1 MGGPT
6 PKMDALLLLMCFL
19 YVLPVWSIFD
29 GICPRKDPPPGVVVV
44 SPGSR
49 LELTCS
55 GHVKVNGV
63 KVTLTRNVPSG
74 NKKGSSSEQTPTTQQ
89 ARRNRAFT
97 KRSDKSSTV
106 SERFRIPTTATGIS
120 TLLGENR
127 SSGYSDVEHAT
138 SPQVVQPTPPSK
150 TTTKGMSDWED
161 KEMKLQAEY
170 KDKESEEGSRATR
183 EVKMRPQWQWNKQLM
198 ESTDRDW
205 GGLAFLSDGSGLSL
219 SSVRLTDAGKYTCHH
234 RGEETLAVKV
244 IVADPPETPIIS
256 CYKKSPRSKIR
267 CEWRP
272 QKPVIKQPNCYLFLS
287 KDYFPYGKI
296 ENFQQKQCSYSLQH
310 SRCWCAL
317 EHIEKERRLNH
328 VAFLCVTNFLGNAT
342 SPLINFTPLDILM
355 PDPPSNVMAHPVER
369 REKMIKVTWNLPIT
383 WKEKDDFYDL
393 TYEVRYRPSNSS
405 NEQESTIRERTY
417 LITDALPGVEYLI
430 HLRVRE
436 EYDGH
441 WSEWTSPVSA
451 RSWTA
456 NIEEKSEMT
465 TTMID
470 LPSTEDYFTGSG
482 FSDYPPD
489 KSPITVELCENSFLC
504 NIYYHVIWISA
515 VFAIMCCILAVYIF
529 RHKDRYLKKLYSL
542 NSTTHSEALCPPRPS
557 IPSSSEEA
565 ALVSDSGP
573 QLYTQSDTQEDGEN
587 EKGQAET
594 DRLEATNFNN
604 KSYFFLQM

>member
-1 MGGPT
+1 
-6 PKMDALLLLMCFL
+6 MDALLLLMCFL
-19 YVLPVWSIFD
+19 CVLPVWSIFD
-29 GICPRKDPPPGVVVV
+29 GICPRNGETSVNNINVFLNFYCRIKLFCHEFV
-44 SPGSR
+44 SLLRFQKIFFATAGF
-49 LELTCS
+49 
-55 GHVKVNGV
+55 N
-63 KVTLTRNVPSG
+63 
-74 NKKGSSSEQTPTTQQ
+74 
-89 ARRNRAFT
+89 FT
-97 KRSDKSSTV
+97 
-106 SERFRIPTTATGIS
+106 FR
-120 TLLGENR
+120 ENR

-161 KEMKLQAEY
+161 KEMKLKAEY
-170 KDKESEEGSRATR
+170 KDRESEEGSRATR

-198 ESTDRDW
+198 ESTNRDW

-296 ENFQQKQCSYSLQH
+296 ENFQQKRCSYSLQH

-342 SPLINFTPLDILM
+342 SPLIYFTPLDILM

-369 REKMIKVTWNLPIT
+369 RAKMIKVTWNLPIT

-405 NEQESTIRERTY
+405 NEQENTIRKRTY

-451 RSWTA
+451 RSWT
-456 NIEEKSEMT
+456 
-465 TTMID
+465 
-470 LPSTEDYFTGSG
+470 G
-482 FSDYPPD
+482 
-489 KSPITVELCENSFLC
+489 
-504 NIYYHVIWISA
+504 
-515 VFAIMCCILAVYIF
+515 
-529 RHKDRYLKKLYSL
+529 RKKIH
-542 NSTTHSEALCPPRPS
+542 TRKRKARE
-557 IPSSSEEA
+557 
-565 ALVSDSGP
+565 V
-573 QLYTQSDTQEDGEN
+573 GEN
-587 EKGQAET
+587 TLKLVYSPLGFNRKPWHHNNSGSTAKQAT
-594 DRLEATNFNN
+594 RDMVLL
-604 KSYFFLQM
+604 K

>member
-1 MGGPT
+1 
-6 PKMDALLLLMCFL
+6 MDALLLLMCFL
-19 YVLPVWSIFD
+19 CVLPVWSIFD
-29 GICPRKDPPPGVVVV
+29 GICPRNDPPPGVVVV

-55 GHVKVNGV
+55 GHMKVNGV
-63 KVTLTRNVPSG
+63 KVTLTRNVPSV

-138 SPQVVQPTPPSK
+138 SPQVVQPTPPK
-150 TTTKGMSDWED
+150 
-161 KEMKLQAEY
+161 MKLKAEY
-170 KDKESEEGSRATR
+170 KDRESEEGSRATR

-198 ESTDRDW
+198 ESTNRDW

-272 QKPVIKQPNCYLFLS
+272 QKPVIKQPNCYLFL
-287 KDYFPYGKI
+287 K
-296 ENFQQKQCSYSLQH
+296 NFQQKRCSYSLQH

-342 SPLINFTPLDILM
+342 SPLIYFTPLDILM

-369 REKMIKVTWNLPIT
+369 RAKMIKVTWNFHGLKTDEPGI
-383 WKEKDDFYDL
+383 K
-393 TYEVRYRPSNSS
+393 
-405 NEQESTIRERTY
+405 RTY

-456 NIEEKSEMT
+456 KHLN
-465 TTMID
+465 
-470 LPSTEDYFTGSG
+470 PAYFFVVFQIYMLIYVGLLHT
-482 FSDYPPD
+482 
-489 KSPITVELCENSFLC
+489 NSFSC
-504 NIYYHVIWISA
+504 NIHYHVIWISA

-529 RHKDRYLKKLYSL
+529 RHKDRYLNKLYSL

-557 IPSSSEEA
+557 IPSSSEEE

>member
-1 MGGPT
+1 MGV
-6 PKMDALLLLMCFL
+6 LLLLSCFL

-29 GICPRKDPPPGVVVV
+29 GICPRKDPPPGAVVV

-63 KVTLTRNVPSG
+63 KVTLTRNVSSE
-74 NKKGSSSEQTPTTQQ
+74 NKKGSSSARTPTTEQ
-89 ARRNRAFT
+89 AGRNRAFT

-106 SERFRIPTTATGIS
+106 SGRLAIPTTATGIS

-127 SSGYSDVEHAT
+127 SGGYSDVEHAT

-150 TTTKGMSDWED
+150 TTAGGTSDWED
-161 KEMKLQAEY
+161 EEMKLEAEY
-170 KDKESEEGSRATR
+170 KDKESEGGGRATR
-183 EVKMRPQWQWNKQLM
+183 EVKMRPQWKWNKQLM
-198 ESTDRDW
+198 ERADRDW

-234 RGEETLAVKV
+234 GGEETLAVKV
-244 IVADPPETPIIS
+244 IVADPPETPAIF

-267 CEWRP
+267 CESRP

-287 KDYFPYGKI
+287 KTYNHGKI
-296 ENFQQKQCSYSLQH
+296 EHFQRKRCSYSSQH

-317 EHIEKERRLNH
+317 EHNEDERRKNH
-328 VAFLCVTNFLGNAT
+328 QAFLCVTNILGSAT
-342 SPLINFTPLDILM
+342 SPLINFTPLDILT

-369 REKMIKVTWNLPIT
+369 RERMIKVTWNLPIT
-383 WKEKDDFYDL
+383 WHENDNFYDIIF
-393 TYEVRYRPSNSS
+393 EIRYRPSTSS
-405 NEQESTIRERTY
+405 NEQENTVKEHWY

-430 HLRVRE
+430 QLRTKD
-436 EYDGH
+436 EYDGN
-441 WSEWTSPVSA
+441 WSEWSSPVSA
-451 RSWTA
+451 RTWT
-456 NIEEKSEMT
+456 EERSDLT

-470 LPSTEDYFTGSG
+470 LPFTEDYGSG
-482 FSDYPPD
+482 FPDDSYPD
-489 KSPITVELCENSFLC
+489 GTTNELCANSVLC
-504 NIYYHVIWISA
+504 NVHYNVIWISA
-515 VFAIMCCILAVYIF
+515 VFAIMCVLLAVYIF
-529 RHKDRYLKKLYSL
+529 RHKDRFMSKLHSL
-542 NSTTHSEALCPPRPS
+542 SSTTHSEDLSPPRPS
-557 IPSSSEEA
+557 IPSSSEEE

-573 QLYTQSDTQEDGEN
+573 QLYKQSDTQVDGEN
-587 EKGQAET
+587 EKGRTEM